1 MHAVRLLRFAHTVIA
16 SELPPVRWARS
27 IGLSER
33 LRGWLTKAALRKT
46 LDGTSYRAAGSE
58 CGVDFRDLHKNA
70 KRLGLDRAH
79 LEAWRDYWGPAIA
92 PAWKHHLR
100 RLDDDLD
107 VAG

>member
-1 MHAVRLLRFAHTVIA
+1 MKSHKQHAASAMRAAIEDGRFGDRMKT
-16 SELPPVRWARS
+16 
-27 IGLSER
+27 
-33 LRGWLTKAALRKT
+33 ALRLV
-46 LDGTSYRAAGSE
+46 LDGTSYRSAGRE

-79 LEAWRDYWGPAIA
+79 LEAWRDSWGDRLA

-107 VAG
+107 EAG